1 MVGTY
6 SSIFFATPLLVTMRE
21 RTELVRNHT
30 RRVLNRRNRS
40 AAPSEL
46 ATEVVAESVAASVGV
61 PADKPAPGARP
72 VRSRRHSGKHER

>member
-6 SSIFFATPLLVTMRE
+6 SSIFFATPLLVSMRE
-21 RTELVRNHT
+21 RTELVRNHN
-30 RRVLNRRNRS
+30 RRVENRRDRA

-46 ATEVVAESVAASVGV
+46 ATDVIEESVEASVGV

-72 VRSRRHSGKHER
+72 VRPGRHSGKHER